1 MTRLQEAAPPG
12 GGIRSCAATAGAS
25 CVRPVQED
33 EAGAWA
39 RAEVPAASHA
49 CQAALLP
56 DLAKVGEM
64 RRIARAFL
72 RRCRVSEPVAGFVV
86 LAVSELVTNAVVHG
100 EGEVVLHITV
110 AVDVVRVSVTDHN
123 PAPAVLKEAGPDG
136 ESGRGIRLVD
146 AISDAW
152 ESNGEETWCEFRDA
166 RAAA

>member
-1 MTRLQEAAPPG
+1 M
-12 GGIRSCAATAGAS
+12 
-25 CVRPVQED
+25 
-33 EAGAWA
+33 
-39 RAEVPAASHA
+39 
-49 CQAALLP
+49 ALLP

-64 RRIARAFL
+64 RHVARAFL

-100 EGEVVLHITV
+100 EGEVVLRITV
-110 AVDVVRVSVTDHN
+110 AVDVVRVSVIDRN
-123 PAPAVLKEAGPDG
+123 PAPAVLKEAGPDR

-146 AISDAW
+146 ALSESW